1 MSIAKYGLV
10 FLLILSITSCSTD
23 SKTENEALSSNE
35 TSLKGKFIKIK
46 NNDRAGLERMLNA
59 ITEIEF
65 RNEHCHFT
73 YIGTRMSAKF
83 SVDAGFVYIYSGGEL
98 GTLSMEIIN
107 KDQLEGEGFI
117 HGTFKREGT
126 FVTEE
131 KDQKS
136 KANYPEVNKRNSSN
150 NPFEGIEKEDVES
163 NETSDK
169 NDKQPYKSSSTQA
182 DNPFGTGGNSSGAGS
197 SFGND
202 NGTAGIGPGVSGSRV
217 RLNDPTLEHI
227 ESDRDITF
235 YFKLTIDEEGSVV
248 SALST
253 SKTTTTDQRIIN
265 QVLSAVKSQL
275 KYNKSPGADLSIQY
289 LTIKINAR

>member
-1 MSIAKYGLV
+1 MCISKYSLV
-10 FLLILSITSCSTD
+10 FLLILSIASCTSNSST
-23 SKTENEALSSNE
+23 SNSELSSNE
-35 TSLKGKFIKIK
+35 STLKGKFIRVKDNK
-46 NNDRAGLERMLNA
+46 RAGIEGILDL
-59 ITEIEF
+59 ISEIEF

-73 YIGTRMSAKF
+73 YVGTKMSGKY
-83 SVDAGFVYIYSGGEL
+83 SMDEGFVYIYTGSDL
-98 GTLSMEIIN
+98 GTLSMEIVS
-107 KDQLEGEGFI
+107 KDQLEGEGYI

-126 FVTEE
+126 FVPEE
-131 KDQKS
+131 KDQNTKT
-136 KANYPEVNKRNSSN
+136 NYPEVNKRNLSN

-202 NGTAGIGPGVSGSRV
+202 NGTAGIGPGVSGGRV

-235 YFKLTIDEEGSVV
+235 YLKLTIDEEGSVV

-253 SKTTTTDQRIIN
+253 SKATTTDQRIIN